1 MNFIKLEKKYID
13 EIYDLQIS
21 HAHEFGNNIWS
32 KKELLDLL
40 KKKEFFSLICLLDK
54 KISAFSIFLES
65 NQTLDV
71 YSLFVLPKYRN
82 KGIASSMINSVIRHC
97 KRNSI
102 NKIILE
108 VNEKNIKAINFY
120 KKKAFIKVGRR
131 KNYYEL
137 GGNFY
142 DAILMEIII

>member
-1 MNFIKLEKKYID
+1 M
-13 EIYDLQIS
+13 
-21 HAHEFGNNIWS
+21 
-32 KKELLDLL
+32 
-40 KKKEFFSLICLLDK
+40 ICLLDK